1 MGRSAGG
8 DPAPGPEVL
17 LRWRQLP
24 AEDLHRA
31 ATWHGGA
38 LRPAQLPIERSSPL
52 AVTLALGGRAG
63 ARLARRLGLLACR
76 STLLRSLRHRMRPT
90 AVTAP
95 RVLGIDDW
103 AWRKAHRYGT
113 ILCDLE
119 AGKVVDLLPDR
130 EAATVA
136 AWLQDHP
143 GTEIVSRDRA
153 SAMPRPHAEPLRK
166 PSRSPID
173 GTLCAT

>member
-1 MGRSAGG
+1 M
-8 DPAPGPEVL
+8 
-17 LRWRQLP
+17 Q
-24 AEDLHRA
+24 
-31 ATWHGGA
+31 
-38 LRPAQLPIERSSPL
+38 QSP
-52 AVTLALGGRAG
+52 LALGGRAG
-63 ARLARRLGLLACR
+63 ARLARRLGLLASS
-76 STLLRSLRHRMRPT
+76 STLLRSLRHRMQPT

-153 SAMPRPHAEPLRK
+153 SAYAEATRRAAPQAVQIADRWHLMRNMSEALRTALQPHHRVLKQAALVQILRYA
-166 PSRSPID
+166 
-173 GTLCAT
+173 G

>member
-1 MGRSAGG
+1 MQ
-8 DPAPGPEVL
+8 PA
-17 LRWRQLP
+17 
-24 AEDLHRA
+24 
-31 ATWHGGA
+31 
-38 LRPAQLPIERSSPL
+38 
-52 AVTLALGGRAG
+52 
-63 ARLARRLGLLACR
+63 
-76 STLLRSLRHRMRPT
+76 

-136 AWLQDHP
+136 TWLQDHP

-153 SAMPRPHAEPLRK
+153 SAYAEAARRAAPQAVQIADHWHLMRNLSDALRTVLE
-166 PSRSPID
+166 PNRTIA
-173 GTLCAT
+173 C